1 MTKIV
6 LTIESDALTLSRVLA
21 AIGTAVDA
29 TPEII
34 PSPVVLAASLPA
46 YDGVGHTYT
55 TTEHTPVPTPNLAT
69 LPPMPSGD
77 APIPAAD
84 TVERDVT
91 GAVWDAAIHSS
102 NRQKNKDGTWRAR
115 RGLTPEV
122 TAPPLETY
130 VPAVS
135 QPMNVTSVMQ
145 GAPETVAQAQV
156 PPPGP
161 VVGVP
166 PMPVGD
172 APVTPAAPV
181 ELKTMAQFMQV
192 YVAATKVATARGT
205 PIDMPTFFGRVGAA
219 IGLTLKGPA
228 DTNQFDASV
237 QELIFQTGVEILKQD
252 GFN

>member
-21 AIGTAVDA
+21 AIGTHVDA

-34 PSPVVLAASLPA
+34 PSPVVLAASLPPVETIHVPA
-46 YDGVGHTYT
+46 TAEQTYIVAQNT
-55 TTEHTPVPTPNLAT
+55 V

-77 APIPAAD
+77 APMPAAD

-115 RGLTPEV
+115 RGVTAEV
-122 TAPPLETY
+122 SAPPLESYT
-130 VPAVS
+130 PTVS
-135 QPMNVTSVMQ
+135 QPVNVTSVMQ

-172 APVTPAAPV
+172 APVTPAGPV
-181 ELKTMAQFMQV
+181 EIKTMAQFMQV
-192 YVAATKVATARGT
+192 YVAATKRAADRGT
-205 PIDMPTFFGRVGAA
+205 PINMQVFFGRVGAA
-219 IGLTLKGPA
+219 IGLELKGPA

-252 GFN
+252 GLDK